1 MCLNVTTFCAEL
13 GATSRDETIARPGL
27 LEHIVEGLHVVARDE
42 RAGENHLRSFQP
54 RNGSG
59 LSMAMQ
65 SASCLRVMSSC
76 A

>member
-54 RNGSG
+54 PQRF
-59 LSMAMQ
+59 
-65 SASCLRVMSSC
+65 RVIDGDAVWQAAC
-76 A
+76 V